1 MSDASV
7 VRDESGLRI
16 TALIAY
22 GLFVLALFNGAT
34 AIAGVILAYLK
45 RDEARGT
52 IWESH
57 FRNLIR
63 VFWISII
70 VGVLAFAILVPSF
83 GGLIFSMAATNGNPP
98 PALVGMLFFLVPALL
113 AAGTIFAVWYLYR
126 TLRGLI
132 RALDGQPY

>member
-1 MSDASV
+1 MSDVTGS
-7 VRDESGLRI
+7 ESGLRA

-52 IWESH
+52 IWEGH

-63 VFWISII
+63 VFWISVVVAVI
-70 VGVLAFAILVPSF
+70 AIAVVAQAF
-83 GGLIFSMAATNGNPP
+83 GGLFFSMAATDGNPP
-98 PALVGMLFFLVPALL
+98 PALVGMLFLLVPALL
-113 AAGTIFAVWYLYR
+113 AGGTIFAVWYLYR

-132 RALDGQPY
+132 RTLDGQPY

>member
-1 MSDASV
+1 MSDP
-7 VRDESGLRI
+7 RDDGGIRAAL
-16 TALIAY
+16 LIAY
-22 GLFVLALFNGAT
+22 GLFLAAPFNGVT
-34 AIAGVILAYLK
+34 AIAGVIVAYLR

-63 VFWISII
+63 VFWISAA
-70 VGVLAFAILVPSF
+70 VLVVAIFAVLEAF
-83 GGLIFSMAATNGNPP
+83 GGLFFSLVTTNGNPP
-98 PALVGMLFFLVPALL
+98 PQLVGELILLVPAFWL
-113 AAGTIFAVWYLYR
+113 AGLVFAVWYLYR